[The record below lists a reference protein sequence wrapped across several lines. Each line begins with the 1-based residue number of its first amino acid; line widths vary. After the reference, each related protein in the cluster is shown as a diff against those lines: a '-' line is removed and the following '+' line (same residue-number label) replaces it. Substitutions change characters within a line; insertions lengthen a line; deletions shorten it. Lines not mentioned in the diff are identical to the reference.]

1 MFYHWN
7 TGLLAGRNEPYCLHS
22 FFFFLAKKK
31 EKLNFLHGSKK
42 CYCSVNQEVWGYAF
56 FFISKCLENSAL
68 HWAVVMSNNHAVFS
82 KTEQSKILICHRM
95 LHSSSLV
102 LASLVHT
109 QKALQHTFSLRHLCL
124 SGITLLCG
132 RTYDCKKWK
141 TIVMRPI
148 SSHFETFWVLLALS
162 LSLDQ
167 FLQTGA
173 TMNDPYLSN
182 ILKFRYLPHLA
193 IQLIFIAS
201 IQ

>member
-1 MFYHWN
+1 MN
-7 TGLLAGRNEPYCLHS
+7 PIVSTL
-22 FFFFLAKKK
+22 FFFFSAKKK

-68 HWAVVMSNNHAVFS
+68 HWAVVMSKTNNNHAVFS

-141 TIVMRPI
+141 PLLCVLYPPI
-148 SSHFETFWVLLALS
+148 LKRFECYWHWVLVSAS
-162 LSLDQ
+162 FCKPGQ
-167 FLQTGA
+167 QWTIHIFQT
-173 TMNDPYLSN
+173 
-182 ILKFRYLPHLA
+182 F
-193 IQLIFIAS
+193 
-201 IQ
+201 